1 MRISD
6 WSSDVCSSDLT
17 EIARGGWRG
26 PLHGVPIGLKDSID
40 THAIPTACGSKILKG
55 RCPSRDAHVAERLRH
70 AGAVILGKHAMTEFA
85 FSAYHPAFKAPRNPW
100 DSQRWSGL
108 SSSRSEERRV
118 GKEWVSTGKSRG
130 GPYQ

>member
-1 MRISD
+1 MRQAQAAE
-6 WSSDVCSSDLT
+6 T

-85 FSAYHPAFKAPRNPW
+85 FSAY
-100 DSQRWSGL
+100 
-108 SSSRSEERRV
+108 RSEEHTSELQSLMIISYAV
-118 GKEWVSTGKSRG
+118 FFLKKKH
-130 GPYQ
+130 